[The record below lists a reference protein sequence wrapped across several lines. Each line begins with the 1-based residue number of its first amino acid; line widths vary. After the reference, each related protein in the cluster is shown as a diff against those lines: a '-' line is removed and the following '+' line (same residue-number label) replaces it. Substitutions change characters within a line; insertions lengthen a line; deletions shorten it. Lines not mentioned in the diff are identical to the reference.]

1 MNLIKIEDKDK
12 FLKKN
17 NYLGLFYFTTHVGM
31 IFFLFFLILD
41 NSNTYFFIFSYLFL
55 GLLCSFTGTT
65 GMTHEFYHNTVFTN
79 KSVNQIIYKTLCV
92 FNLLN
97 YEYNSVSH
105 KNHHMH
111 NSYDEMDSEKTIEK
125 ITFLD
130 LFFLFTINLPSL
142 LSRLK
147 YLILNSLNIFP
158 KGLINNNIGPNLQ
171 LKIKNVARIIL
182 IVHISILTF
191 FFKYLNFYYYLLL
204 FIAPFTFNIF
214 SNMISRAQHYQL
226 EKNTN
231 DSFRNTRTLRMN
243 FFLEFLNWNMN
254 YHIEHHI
261 NPAIP
266 FYNLPKF
273 NKFLRKKYEKDIIYL
288 NSFDKEGIF
297 KFIILILRDNF
308 LLKKFG

>member
-1 MNLIKIEDKDK
+1 
-12 FLKKN
+12 
-17 NYLGLFYFTTHVGM
+17 M
-31 IFFLFFLILD
+31 IFFFFLILD

-182 IVHISILTF
+182 IVHISIL
-191 FFKYLNFYYYLLL
+191 
-204 FIAPFTFNIF
+204 I
-214 SNMISRAQHYQL
+214 
-226 EKNTN
+226 
-231 DSFRNTRTLRMN
+231 
-243 FFLEFLNWNMN
+243 FFLN
-254 YHIEHHI
+254 I
-261 NPAIP
+261 
-266 FYNLPKF
+266 
-273 NKFLRKKYEKDIIYL
+273 
-288 NSFDKEGIF
+288 
-297 KFIILILRDNF
+297 
-308 LLKKFG
+308 